1 MTGIAALLG
10 ALGAV
15 ALGFGILSAILALI
29 QPVTDFTPVVLNL
42 VVGTMLLGGATLSSL
57 DSLRERMASGEA
69 RRVGKYGASALFG
82 TLFTIA
88 ILAMLA
94 FLSTRYSAR
103 FDWTEA
109 KINTL
114 SEQTVALLGRLDRDV
129 EVTAFFNAA
138 EAPPIR
144 DLLDRYAHESER
156 ISLVFADPN
165 HRPDLIDAFGIADE
179 DLARGLVRISMGE
192 AHFDLG
198 EFSES
203 EVTNALLRLTHGE
216 GRRIYFL
223 ENHNERAIEAERGN
237 SGAGYSQAVAALRG
251 ETYEV
256 ESLFLASTGAVPDD
270 ADLVVVAGP
279 TRPLVGVEHEALE
292 RYVNAGG
299 ALMVL
304 LDPRANS
311 DLSGDLRGWGVEVGE
326 DVIFDA
332 RLALFGQAT
341 SPFSGRFAAHPIT
354 EKLRDTVLFHMA
366 RSVVP
371 TEGSTF
377 VESIVFTGEESWAER
392 DLEGWAATGDARY
405 DADDLLGPVSLMVA
419 GERSVVANDQEEDG
433 QEEGDG
439 AGEGDDPSNDRR
451 AARIVVVGDSDFA
464 SNELIGN
471 YQNRDLFVNAVN
483 WLVDDTD
490 QISIRP
496 PVSRASRFQ
505 MTGDTF
511 LRIQLLSLFVV
522 PELIAVTGVFAW
534 WMRRKRQG

>member
-15 ALGFGILSAILALI
+15 AFGFGILSAILALI
-29 QPVTDFTPVVLNL
+29 QPAADFTPVLLNL
-42 VVGTMLLGGATLSSL
+42 VVGAMLIGGATLSSL

-69 RRVGKYGASALFG
+69 KRVGKYGASALFG
-82 TLFTIA
+82 TLFAIA

-94 FLSTRYSAR
+94 FLSTRYSMR

-114 SEQTVALLGRLDRDV
+114 SEQTLGLLERLDSDV

-138 EAPPIR
+138 DAPPIR

-156 ISLVFADPN
+156 VSLLFADPN
-165 HRPDLIDAFGIADE
+165 HRPDLVDAFGIGDE

-192 AHFDLG
+192 AHFDLA

-203 EVTNALLRLTHGE
+203 EITNALLRLTHGE
-216 GRRIYFL
+216 GRKIYFL
-223 ENHNERAIEAERGN
+223 ENHNERTFEGERGN
-237 SGAGYSQAVAALRG
+237 SGAGYSQAVAALRN

-256 ESLFLASTGAVPDD
+256 ETLFLASTGAVPDD

-279 TRPLVGVEHEALE
+279 TRPLVEVEHAALDA
-292 RYVNAGG
+292 YVNAGG
-299 ALMVL
+299 AVMVL
-304 LDPRANS
+304 IDPRANS
-311 DLSGDLRGWGVEVGE
+311 DITADVRGWGIEVGE
-326 DVIFDA
+326 DVVFDA

-341 SPFSGRFAAHPIT
+341 SPFSGGFAAHPIT

-371 TEGSTF
+371 AEGSAF
-377 VESIVFTGEESWAER
+377 IESIVFTGEESWAER
-392 DLEGWAATGDARY
+392 NLEDWAATGEARY
-405 DADDLLGPVSLMVA
+405 DADDLLGPVSLMIA
-419 GERSVVANDQEEDG
+419 GERSPAT
-433 QEEGDG
+433 
-439 AGEGDDPSNDRR
+439 DDADASNE
-451 AARIVVVGDSDFA
+451 ARIVVVGDSDFA

-511 LRIQLLSLFVV
+511 PRIQLLSLFVV
-522 PELIAVTGVFAW
+522 PELIAATGVFAW

>member
-15 ALGFGILSAILALI
+15 AFGFGILSAILSLF
-29 QPVTDFTPVVLNL
+29 QPVTDEYFVWLGLNL
-42 VVGTMLLGGATLSSL
+42 IVGVLLLGGATFSSL

-69 RRVGKYGASALFG
+69 KRVGRYGASALLG
-82 TLFTIA
+82 TVFAIA
-88 ILAMLA
+88 ILCMLA

-109 KINTL
+109 QINTL
-114 SEQTVALLGRLDRDV
+114 SEQTLELLERLDRDV
-129 EVTAFFNAA
+129 EITAFFNAA
-138 EAPPIR
+138 AAPPIR
-144 DLLDRYAHESER
+144 DLLDRYAHESDR
-156 ISLVFADPN
+156 VSLVFADPN
-165 HRPDLIDAFGIADE
+165 HRPDLVEAFGIGDE
-179 DLARGLVRISMGE
+179 DLARGLVRVSMGE

-203 EVTNALLRLTHGE
+203 EVTNALLRLTRGE
-216 GRRIYFL
+216 ERKIYFL
-223 ENHNERAIEAERGN
+223 ENHNERAIEGERAVG
-237 SGAGYSQAVAALRG
+237 GAGYSQAVAALRN

-256 ESLFLASTGAVPDD
+256 ESLFLAAAGSVPED

-279 TRPLVGVEHEALE
+279 TRPLADVEHEALD
-292 RYVNAGG
+292 RFVASGG
-299 ALMVL
+299 AIMVL
-304 LDPRANS
+304 LDPRANT
-311 DLSGDLRGWGVEVGE
+311 DLAEDLRGWGIEVGE

-341 SPFSGRFAAHPIT
+341 SPFSGGYAEHPIT
-354 EKLRDTVLFHMA
+354 EKLRDAVLFRLA

-371 TEGSTF
+371 VEGEAF
-377 VESIVFTGEESWAER
+377 AQSIVFTGEESWAER
-392 DLEGWAATGDARY
+392 DLEGWAETGNARY
-405 DADDLLGPVSLMVA
+405 DADDLLGPVSLMIA
-419 GERSVVANDQEEDG
+419 GEREVEAATEPGADDASDG
-433 QEEGDG
+433 HD
-439 AGEGDDPSNDRR
+439 SKSS
-451 AARIVVVGDSDFA
+451 RIVVVGDSDFA
-464 SNELIGN
+464 SNELIGGS
-471 YQNRDLFVNAVN
+471 QNRDLFVNAVN

-522 PELIAVTGVFAW
+522 PEMIAATGVFAW
-534 WMRRKRQG
+534 WMRRKRQV